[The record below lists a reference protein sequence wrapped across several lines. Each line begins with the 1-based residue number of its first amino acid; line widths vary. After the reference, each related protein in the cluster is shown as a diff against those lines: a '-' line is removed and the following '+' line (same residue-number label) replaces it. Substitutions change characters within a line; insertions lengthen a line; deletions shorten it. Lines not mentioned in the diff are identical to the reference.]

1 MNVRIVKTDG
11 TSYITCAS
19 VLDNGAT
26 VKFSKENVDTSVQYI
41 DFLYDYFVADVGDE
55 GYFLLP
61 LECTKGVNLTYFTK
75 RDDTEYADK
84 FSQMM
89 CYGMRKN
96 GNAIFAIV
104 TGMKW
109 DYGLVAGV
117 KGGRYYAYPRF
128 YVDGDG
134 IEEDICI
141 KFYNIKDGTYSD
153 MARIYRDYQFKNAGC
168 EPLSERVKRDSRLE
182 RSASSVAVRVRQ
194 AWKPAPSLVENQDLA
209 TEPPVNVACDFD
221 KLDHLLDLFKAADI
235 KRTEFCLVG
244 WNRMGH
250 DGRFPQILP
259 VEPALG
265 GEEKLRRVIKKAKDY
280 GYSMVGHDNAH
291 DAYTVSE
298 EWDEEYLSKQKDGSF
313 FKMDIWSSG
322 RAYKICPQRY
332 FERFALEHNEKLSDL
347 GFEGIHYSDVVTIL
361 SLTKCYDINHP
372 LTRADSVVWYIK
384 LMEDSRKR
392 FGGFSSEAGY
402 DFAADLLDYA
412 LYTSFCLSGDG
423 LPEICDQPVP
433 FWQLVYHGIIL
444 YNPGTYTLNYPAKSI
459 NNRLKYFEYGGRP
472 LACINANF
480 ATGKNWMGNE
490 DLRSETEEGL
500 VNAVS
505 AIKLMQEDYDWMQE
519 VRYAYM
525 DKHTILQGGTTETEY
540 SNGIKIVVDY
550 NAAKVTMVSPDFT
563 KERYIK

>member
-1 MNVRIVKTDG
+1 MKVRLVKLDG
-11 TSYITCAS
+11 SSYVADAVVS
-19 VLDNGAT
+19 DNGST
-26 VKFSKENVDTSVQYI
+26 VKFLKENVDNSVDYV
-41 DFLYDYFVADVGDE
+41 DFLYDYFVANTGDE

-61 LECTKGVNLTYFTK
+61 LECTKGVNLTYFSE
-75 RDDTEYADK
+75 REDTEYVDK
-84 FSQMM
+84 FSQMT
-89 CYGMRKN
+89 CFGMRKN
-96 GNAIFAIV
+96 GQAVFAV
-104 TGMKW
+104 ATGMKW

-117 KGGRYYAYPRF
+117 NEGKYYAYPRF

-134 IEEDICI
+134 TEEDICF
-141 KFYNIKDGTYSD
+141 KLYYVDNGTYSD
-153 MARIYRDYQFKNAGC
+153 MAKIYRELKLNKDGC
-168 EPLSERVKRDSRLE
+168 VPLYDRVKQDSRLE
-182 RSASSVAVRVRQ
+182 RSANSVAVRVRQ
-194 AWKPAPSLVENQDLA
+194 AWKPAPSIVENQDLA
-209 TEPPVNVACDFD
+209 TEPPLNVACDFD
-221 KLDHLLDLFKAADI
+221 KLSHLLDLFKAQEI
-235 KRTEFCLVG
+235 KNTEFCLVG

-259 VEPALG
+259 VEPSLG
-265 GEEKLRRVIKKAKDY
+265 GEEKLRKVIKKAKEY

-322 RAYKICPQRY
+322 RAYKICPKRY
-332 FERFALEHNEKLSDL
+332 YERFAVEHNEALSDL

-361 SLTKCYDINHP
+361 SLTKCYDKNHP
-372 LTRADSVVWYIK
+372 LTKAESVEWYRK
-384 LMEDSRKR
+384 LMADSRKR

-412 LYTSFCLSGDG
+412 LYTSFCLSGEG
-423 LPEICDQPVP
+423 LPKICDQPVP

-500 VNAVS
+500 IRSVE
-505 AIKLMQEDYDWMQE
+505 AIKLMQDDYDWMQE

-525 DKHTILQGGTTETEY
+525 DKHTVLPDGTTETEY
-540 SNGIKIVVDY
+540 SNGIKIIVDY
-550 NAAKVTMVSPDFT
+550 NTANVTMISDSFT
-563 KERYIK
+563 KERNIK